1 MEKVGT
7 VNSSDLFICW
17 LNKDDFTCALVRII
31 GIDENLKEATVR
43 NLLTMCLGQDGQEK
57 DSLMGD

>member
-1 MEKVGT
+1 M
-7 VNSSDLFICW
+7 NSSDLFICW